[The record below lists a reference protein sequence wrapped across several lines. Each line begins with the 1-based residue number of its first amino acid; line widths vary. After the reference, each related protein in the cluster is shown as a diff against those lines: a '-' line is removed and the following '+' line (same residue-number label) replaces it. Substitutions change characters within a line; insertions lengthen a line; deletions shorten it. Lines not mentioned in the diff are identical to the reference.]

1 MERLKKMGLRRSFFV
16 VSVLCMA
23 AALLL
28 TYGIYQFC
36 AKLYDRYPHYG
47 IAITPDG
54 VVTVLEE
61 PTPEQERIMKCINRI
76 QLLAVLIIP
85 VSGLGLAGILFYHLK
100 LKLPIAIL
108 KELSLIHI

>member
-1 MERLKKMGLRRSFFV
+1 MVFIS
-16 VSVLCMA
+16 SV
-23 AALLL
+23 
-28 TYGIYQFC
+28 Q
-36 AKLYDRYPHYG
+36 KLYDRYPHYG

-54 VVTVLEE
+54 VVTALED

-100 LKLPIAIL
+100 LKLPIAIPQRVARNGFRTHQL
-108 KELSLIHI
+108 DFTIPEVFCRRAGAGLCGV